1 MIRKVAAKDIASA
14 LKPLSF
20 QMQSDQNCVCFVRS
34 NATTPG
40 LFERLEC
47 VYVGRPP
54 NKIVIAVSLSVV
66 QDVALQ
72 FRGLIIRD
80 GWPEVCSDPEN
91 GRVASQNG
99 REITEWLALL
109 ADRAP
114 ERFERLV
121 REKGDPL
128 LAGTREARERAAAVA
143 ETIVPGG
150 ARGCIARA
158 IRRPHRRGD
167 ETSGSS
173 DAASICGLFGRTV
186 ECARYGDSGTDS
198 FWG

>member
-150 ARGCIARA
+150 RSGMHCESHSQASPE
-158 IRRPHRRGD
+158 RRRN
-167 ETSGSS
+167 
-173 DAASICGLFGRTV
+173 
-186 ECARYGDSGTDS
+186 
-198 FWG
+198 